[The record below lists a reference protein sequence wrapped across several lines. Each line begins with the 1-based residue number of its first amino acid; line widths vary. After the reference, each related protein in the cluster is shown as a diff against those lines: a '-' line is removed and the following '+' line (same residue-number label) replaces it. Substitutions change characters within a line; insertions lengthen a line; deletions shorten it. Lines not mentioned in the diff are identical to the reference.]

1 MGRLS
6 VGVGRNHLNRQVGME
21 GGLNL
26 EVVSAAVAKRYSVF
40 GGGTV

>member
-1 MGRLS
+1 MERLS

-21 GGLNL
+21 GDFNL
-26 EVVSAAVAKRYSVF
+26 EVVSAAISKRFSVF